1 MLSSIK
7 FTSSRTNR
15 SYFSEWWRT
24 IDRLGL
30 TLLLLSIASGL
41 ILSLAASPAAS
52 ARLGLDD
59 PFYFFFRQLVFVT
72 LGLSGAFFIS
82 SLSHNNAR
90 RIGVLVLLG
99 ALLLLISLPFIGY
112 EVKGANRWI
121 RLGSLSLQPSEF
133 IKPAFI
139 VFAAWIFSSVK
150 SNNSIQAGLIVTL
163 IWLLIISLLLGQP
176 DVGQAFLLTVCFA
189 AVCFFGGISIR
200 GTMTFVLVIM
210 GLVSLAYLKLNYFRV
225 RIEKFLS
232 PSTSD
237 TYQIDKAIEA
247 ISNGGFLGRGPG
259 EGAVKYSLPD
269 GHTDYI
275 FAVTVEEF
283 GYLISTFLIILLGS
297 FVLRGFRNAVR
308 LNDYF
313 SQLAVAGLA
322 TMIGVQLLIN
332 LFVNLNMMPS
342 KGMTLPFISY
352 GGSSMLAL
360 CFAAGLILSFTRKR
374 PGAYGYGE

>member
-1 MLSSIK
+1 
-7 FTSSRTNR
+7 
-15 SYFSEWWRT
+15 
-24 IDRLGL
+24 
-30 TLLLLSIASGL
+30 
-41 ILSLAASPAAS
+41 
-52 ARLGLDD
+52 
-59 PFYFFFRQLVFVT
+59 
-72 LGLSGAFFIS
+72 
-82 SLSHNNAR
+82 
-90 RIGVLVLLG
+90 
-99 ALLLLISLPFIGY
+99 
-112 EVKGANRWI
+112 
-121 RLGSLSLQPSEF
+121 LQPSEF
-133 IKPAFI
+133 VKPAFI
-139 VFAAWIFSSVK
+139 VFAAWIFSAVK

-176 DVGQAFLLTVCFA
+176 DVGQAFLITVCFA

-200 GTMTFVLVIM
+200 GTITFILVIM
-210 GLVSLAYLKLNYFRV
+210 GLVSLAYLKLNHFRV

-237 TYQIDKAIEA
+237 TYQIDKALEA

-283 GYLISTFLIILLGS
+283 GYLISSFLIILLGS